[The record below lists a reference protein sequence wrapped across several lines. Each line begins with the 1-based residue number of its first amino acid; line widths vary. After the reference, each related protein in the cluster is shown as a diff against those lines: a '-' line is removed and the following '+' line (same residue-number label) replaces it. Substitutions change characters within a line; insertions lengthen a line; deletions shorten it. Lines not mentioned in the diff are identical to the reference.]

1 MTRGV
6 WAGATPCIPF
16 GPQNGTKGGVA
27 PAQTRASCPRSFSSF
42 GALNLPPDSG
52 VFSGMLVNGM
62 DFFRGEHCEYSCVHP
77 FLKLNRN
84 LNRVLNWYFFCP
96 FSGTD
101 PC

>member
-1 MTRGV
+1 MHSF
-6 WAGATPCIPF
+6 WAAESPKRWG
-16 GPQNGTKGGVA
+16 
-27 PAQTRASCPRSFSSF
+27 RSRPNQGFVSAIFSSF
-42 GALNLPPDSG
+42 GVLNLPPDSG
-52 VFSGMLVNGM
+52 VFSGMWVNGM

-101 PC
+101 PS